1 MLDLVSAHRW
11 EEKLFHKYDAV
22 PQKHIRQPCNPLRRG
37 LIPELP
43 LSFFFSLPCTF
54 ILATGRLCFDCV
66 SLLLPWINVLSLLL
80 SLSQAVLFAPS
91 TSCKGQRSDPQT
103 VLNAASWCSVLST
116 GFLLGQ
122 CPGMVPMLDLE
133 RERMHQSL
141 IKILNFFPPSRVCQ
155 WVQRIWSS
163 KRVLLKCAQHERC
176 METCKCHLL

>member
-1 MLDLVSAHRW
+1 MLDLVSDHRW
-11 EEKLFHKYDAV
+11 EEKLYDAV
-22 PQKHIRQPCNPLRRG
+22 PQKHIRQPCNPLRRE

-66 SLLLPWINVLSLLL
+66 SLLFLPWINVLSLLL
-80 SLSQAVLFAPS
+80 SLSQAVLFAPP
-91 TSCKGQRSDPQT
+91 TSCKGQRSDPQS

-141 IKILNFFPPSRVCQ
+141 IKILNFFFPSRVCK
-155 WVQRIWSS
+155 WVRRI
-163 KRVLLKCAQHERC
+163 
-176 METCKCHLL
+176 